1 MDCILKKSRWH
12 EREKQK
18 KESSIFHRAVKR
30 HFSSS
35 PETENW
41 NCLLKKMRP
50 VRPVNLSQP
59 RLLPH
64 IAPTGDPL
72 HVRNT
77 RRCETHVT
85 HLSWNATQKGGG
97 ETIQSRK
104 FNRRY
109 EHFHIFDP
117 NLWRQFV
124 PKKQLTNLSIRRKTN
139 HPFLPD
145 LLLLISSSEDG
156 NFQVRFES
164 TLASFPRTFPLLFR
178 STRHAPSSSIF
189 S

>member
-77 RRCETHVT
+77 RRCENTRDT
-85 HLSWNATQKGGG
+85 FKL
-97 ETIQSRK
+97 E
-104 FNRRY
+104 RY
-109 EHFHIFDP
+109 TERWGKRSNHENLIEDTNIF
-117 NLWRQFV
+117 
-124 PKKQLTNLSIRRKTN
+124 T
-139 HPFLPD
+139 
-145 LLLLISSSEDG
+145 
-156 NFQVRFES
+156 
-164 TLASFPRTFPLLFR
+164 
-178 STRHAPSSSIF
+178 SSIQICGDNSSQRNNLQIYRCEGKRITLF
-189 S
+189 SPIFFS